1 MPKLLFLFLIISP
14 IHVVLGQSFE
24 GKITYQISCKS
35 NLKDYSDE
43 EVCTGAPTTQEYF
56 IKNGNYK
63 FIFSDSSDFQW
74 MLYNNEENKIYSKMS
89 WTDTIYWRDAT
100 KNIDTILEIKSNK
113 NVINILGLL
122 CDEIIFICKEQI
134 HKLYYNPEI
143 SVDKNSFINHK
154 YGNLYDFYKISNS
167 LVLKEIIEYKYF
179 TLESVAMEIKRM
191 EVNED
196 VFKLPATSITSKN
209 PYW

>member
-1 MPKLLFLFLIISP
+1 MLKLLLLFLIISP
-14 IHVVLGQSFE
+14 IRAVLGQTFE

-43 EVCTGAPTTQEYF
+43 EVCAGAPSTQEYF

-63 FIFSDSSDFQW
+63 FLFSDSSDYQW
-74 MLYNNEENKIYSKMS
+74 MLYNNKENKIYTKTS
-89 WTDTIYWRDAT
+89 WTDTIYWRDPT
-100 KNIDTILEIKSNK
+100 KDIDTVLEVKSNK
-113 NVINILGLL
+113 KVINILGLL
-122 CDEIIFICKEQI
+122 CDEVIFICKEQI
-134 HKLYYNPEI
+134 HKFYYNPQI
-143 SVDKNSFINHK
+143 SVDKDFFINHK

-179 TLESVAMEIKRM
+179 TLESVAIEIRQM
-191 EVNED
+191 EVSED
-196 VFKLPATSITSKN
+196 AFKFPSTFVTSEN